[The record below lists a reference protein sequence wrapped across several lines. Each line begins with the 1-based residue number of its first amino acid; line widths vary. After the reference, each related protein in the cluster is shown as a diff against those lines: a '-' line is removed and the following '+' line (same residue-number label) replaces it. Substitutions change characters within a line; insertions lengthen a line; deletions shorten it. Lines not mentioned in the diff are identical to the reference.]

1 MDKCMEIKWSRVKLK
16 PSSPPPL
23 VTKTIRKGMIIL
35 NLFIKRDKPFSFFPA
50 LDTLLILIFDQQV
63 IIPQV
68 AFLHYFY
75 VVFINK
81 NVLTF
86 LKNMKFPWV

>member
-1 MDKCMEIKWSRVKLK
+1 MEIKRSRVKLK
-16 PSSPPPL
+16 PSSLPL
-23 VTKTIRKGMIIL
+23 LVRKTIRKGRTIL
-35 NLFIKRDKPFSFFPA
+35 KLFIKRDKPFSFFPA
-50 LDTLLILIFDQQV
+50 LDTLLIPIFDQQV

-75 VVFINK
+75 AVFINK
-81 NVLTF
+81 NILTF